1 MRKALL
7 LPALFLILLT
17 TTAALVYS
25 RGGTHMSALM
35 LYPFASP
42 WWMFLP
48 YVEASLQDVLRE
60 NGPLLGGDSFRL
72 LAGFTINVALLAFV
86 GFLIDRW
93 AASRRASR

>member
-17 TTAALVYS
+17 PVALFVES
-25 RGGTHMSALM
+25 GSATHMSALM

-48 YVEASLQDVLRE
+48 YMEASPQDVLRE
-60 NGPLLGGDSFRL
+60 NGRLLGGDAFRL
-72 LAGFTINVALLAFV
+72 LSGFTINAALLAFV
-86 GFLIDRW
+86 GFLIDRR
-93 AASRRASR
+93 ARR